1 MRVVRFEADFDSWRR
16 HARQLLTRGTLPE
29 SVHWEPSDAPQ
40 GVLDGLTADGAAA
53 PPTIAPRV
61 STRFLQVARLVAC
74 HRDPGRWSL
83 LYRALWRQ
91 TGAEPHLLAL
101 ATDPDVAA
109 LYDMAR
115 AVKRAAHKMKA
126 FVRFRAVASE
136 AAGGPVYVAWFEPA
150 HLVVKATAPFFARR
164 FASMRWSILTPDR
177 CAHWDGASLRFSPG
191 ASRTDAPTDDA
202 LEELWRAYY
211 ANAFNPARLNPSAMR
226 SEMPKRYWRNLPESR
241 LIAGLARDAP
251 RRMAN
256 MLSQTLQPAEP
267 LPEDLVA
274 TEPPP
279 ASPTGRDP
287 THDPGVRAARQ
298 RLQSVAAGA
307 PTGLRVPSGAT
318 LYVGV
323 AGWTDATLT
332 AGGVFYPRGAE
343 NAEDRLR
350 YYAGRYPIVEVDATY
365 YAMPT
370 RGMAVEWARRTPD
383 GFLFDVKAHGLMT
396 GHGADIRRLPDWLR
410 RELPRSSGERLYA
423 RDLPAALLDE
433 VWRRFLAALEPLR
446 EAGKL
451 GAILLQFPRWFMPSR
466 ESAAALA
473 ACRARLGDWLGA
485 IEFRHHAWMTGRLAE
500 RTPALLSDLDLAY
513 VVVDGPQGM
522 ASSMPPTA
530 AVTSRRLAVMRL
542 HGRRTETWE
551 TRNDPAT
558 ERYRYLYDEAELAE
572 HLRRIL
578 ELSHDKAS
586 ALHIIYNNCH
596 GNYAVT
602 NAAELTSLLLE
613 GRADRE
619 VELQAAT

>member
-1 MRVVRFEADFDSWRR
+1 MRVVRFEADFESWRR
-16 HARQLLTRGTLPE
+16 HARRLLTHGTPPE
-29 SVHWEPSDAPQ
+29 SVHWEPSDVPQ
-40 GVLDGLTADGAAA
+40 GVLQSSSPESGSG

-61 STRFLQVARLVAC
+61 SARFLHVARLVAC
-74 HRDPGRWSL
+74 HRNPTRWTL

-91 TGAEPHLLAL
+91 TGDEPHLLAL

-109 LYDMAR
+109 LYGMAR

-126 FVRFRAVASE
+126 FVRFRSVESE
-136 AAGGPVYVAWFEPA
+136 LAGGMVYVAWFEPA
-150 HLVVKATAPFFARR
+150 HLVVEATAPFFARR
-164 FASMRWSILTPDR
+164 FRSMRWSILTPDR
-177 CAHWDGASLRFSPG
+177 CAHWDGATLRFSPG
-191 ASRTDAPTDDA
+191 ASRAAAPTDDA
-202 LEELWRAYY
+202 LEELWRTYY

-226 SEMPKRYWRNLPESR
+226 SEMPQRYWRNLPESR
-241 LIAGLARDAP
+241 LIAGLSRDAP
-251 RRMAN
+251 RRLAN
-256 MLSQTLQPAEP
+256 MLSQTLQPPEP
-267 LPEDLVA
+267 LPADLAA

-279 ASPTGRDP
+279 ATPAGRDP
-287 THDPGVRAARQ
+287 THDPGVRAARA
-298 RLQSVAAGA
+298 RLQSVAANA
-307 PTGLRVPSGAT
+307 PTGMRTPGGTT

-332 AGGVFYPRGAE
+332 AGGVFYPRGVE

-350 YYAGRYPIVEVDATY
+350 YYAARYPIVEVDATY
-365 YAMPT
+365 YSMPT
-370 RGMAVEWARRTPD
+370 RAMAVEWARRTPD
-383 GFLFDVKAHGLMT
+383 GFVFDVKAHGLMT
-396 GHGADIRRLPDWLR
+396 GHGADVRRLPDWLR
-410 RELPRSSGERLYA
+410 RELPRTTGERLYG
-423 RDLPAALLDE
+423 RDLPAELLDE
-433 VWRRFLAALEPLR
+433 VWRRFLGALEPLR

-451 GAILLQFPRWFMPSR
+451 GAILLQFPRWFTPSR

-473 ACRARLGDWLGA
+473 ACRTRLGQCVGA
-485 IEFRHHAWMTGRLAE
+485 VELRHHSWMTGRLAE

-522 ASSMPPTA
+522 ESSMPPA
-530 AVTSRRLAVMRL
+530 LAVTSPRLAVMRL

-551 TRNDPAT
+551 ARNHPAT
-558 ERYRYLYDEAELAE
+558 ERYRYLYDEEELAE

-578 ELSHDKAS
+578 ELSHDKAN

-602 NAAELTSLLLE
+602 NAAELTWLLLE